1 MPNIDWSKPIIL
13 PKEDKLLFGTDAKK
27 KPVTEEKKEEEDELL
42 IDDIKPIEVE
52 MLVPSQHFMNAFEM
66 LNDPQPKASDS
77 ESNYFDCNS
86 SKRENVDESLAFDF
100 KKKVETFDA
109 NENAK

>member
-1 MPNIDWSKPIIL
+1 
-13 PKEDKLLFGTDAKK
+13 
-27 KPVTEEKKEEEDELL
+27 
-42 IDDIKPIEVE
+42 
-52 MLVPSQHFMNAFEM
+52 MNAFEM
-66 LNDPQPKASDS
+66 LNDPQPKASDI